1 MNNSPQKKTNNA
13 FCPTFHQCWL
23 LRDCYLLILTIVFT
37 HGATNRVF
45 FFFVFWIYCFFNCD
59 ISYWFLYVASVKVT
73 SFLRSILII
82 FLKHPTKSAL
92 KIARQMINDGKW
104 QYRSLTTFCLPCLRK
119 NCAEKNERIR
129 WYHAHF

>member
-1 MNNSPQKKTNNA
+1 MCSPMEQRIA
-13 FCPTFHQCWL
+13 
-23 LRDCYLLILTIVFT
+23 
-37 HGATNRVF
+37 F

-59 ISYWFLYVASVKVT
+59 TSYWFLYVASVKVT

-119 NCAEKNERIR
+119 NCAEKNERKFSNESGDTMHTSRYFKNYRR
-129 WYHAHF
+129 WCSQVFYSTEIPENP

>member
-1 MNNSPQKKTNNA
+1 MLTA
-13 FCPTFHQCWL
+13 AWL
-23 LRDCYLLILTIVFT
+23 LFAHLNNCVRPWSNESRFFFFFFFFIFFLFVSLFS
-37 HGATNRVF
+37 VF

-59 ISYWFLYVASVKVT
+59 TSYWFLYVASVKVT